1 MDTRPTFYYKNDQTK
16 PIRAGGVLFFNYKK
30 SNIELLMIK
39 KSSNLKY
46 EDIGGKTSE
55 SDKDIYETIAR
66 EVSEETN
73 NVINFTIIQKQL
85 HLAKCIYIPH
95 AKYLLFIVK
104 ANSFERKLKASHF
117 GNKEIHDDIDRTI
130 EWVNFDDFLDN
141 KLNTNTRLHSYELK
155 GFLYENFRLSSQIL
169 KKDVIYNPLM

>member
-1 MDTRPTFYYKNDQTK
+1 MDLRPTFYYMNDSTK
-16 PIRAGGVLFFNYKK
+16 PIRAGGVLFFNCKK
-30 SNIELLMIK
+30 SKVELLMIK

-55 SDKDIYETIAR
+55 CDNDIYETVAR

-73 NVINFTIIQKQL
+73 NVINITIIKKQL
-85 HLAKCIYIPH
+85 YSAKCIYIPH

-104 ANSFERKLKASHF
+104 ANSFERKLKTDNF

-130 EWVNFDDFLDN
+130 EWVDFDDFLDN
-141 KLNTNTRLHSYELK
+141 KLKVNNRLHSYELK
-155 GFLYENFRLSSQIL
+155 GFLYEHFKI
-169 KKDVIYNPLM
+169 K